1 MDNDLNKKQSDY
13 RTQIP
18 TTETQR
24 DHILGFA
31 ASLDITINVHNIEGN
46 DSLIGDIEPK
56 PMSNGVPRVVPTAP
70 PPSNRRHELKR
81 RSSTKS
87 SSSYLKMTKWFDV
100 QRNDSDELKG
110 DSNDSAHGIG
120 TYGHHER
127 DSTFCDRIS
136 VQDIE
141 SDHESSPSDGLK
153 VAVDRISDENVNEI
167 DELDIDAIMALN
179 DGFLFVASID
189 DKESFVASLRVID
202 CIKSHSLYHY
212 TKPILIVVTKYDV
225 NRNVKGVN
233 ELTDCDVAELAMDIG
248 VPYILVK
255 PGIFCEIFPWN
266 LNGNESKI

>member
-1 MDNDLNKKQSDY
+1 MDNDLNKKQSVY

-18 TTETQR
+18 TKETQR

-31 ASLDITINVHNIEGN
+31 DTLDITINVHNIEGN

-56 PMSNGVPRVVPTAP
+56 PISNGVSKRAP
-70 PPSNRRHELKR
+70 SAPLR

-110 DSNDSAHGIG
+110 DSNDSTHGIG

-153 VAVDRISDENVNEI
+153 VAVDRISDENVNKS
-167 DELDIDAIMALN
+167 DELDIDAIMSLN

-189 DKESFVASLRVID
+189 NKESFVASLRVID

-212 TKPILIVVTKYDV
+212 TKPILIVVTKYDM

-255 PGIFCEIFPWN
+255 PGIFCEIFH
-266 LNGNESKI
+266 